1 MWNSPKVG
9 ILGGGQLG
17 RMMVEAANRLNIQCN
32 VLDAENSPAKQISS
46 HDDHVT
52 GSFKE
57 REAVRE
63 LAKSCDVVTAEIEHV
78 DTYALEEI
86 ASQVKIEPSWQAI
99 RTIQNKFDQKEHL
112 RQYGIPM
119 ADHRELTENTPEELA
134 KVGEQLGYPMML
146 KSKTMAYDGRGNF
159 HVRTKEDIPEALEAL
174 KGRPLYA
181 EKWAYFKMELAV
193 MVVKTKDTVLSYP
206 TVETVQEDS
215 VCKLVYAPARNVS
228 DAINQKAQ
236 ELARKAVAAFD
247 GKGAFGVEMFL
258 LEDDSLLLCEIA
270 SRIHNSGHYTI
281 EGCAMSQFEAHLRA
295 ILDLPIPPK
304 SLELRQPSIMLN
316 IIGGAAPD
324 THLTA
329 AEHALSIPNASIH
342 LYSKGAAKPGRKMG
356 HITVT
361 AATMHEAETHIQP
374 LIEVVDQIRAQ
385 RSDVKTKPQSSS
397 GPSKPAPSVA
407 VIMGSD
413 SDLKTL
419 VPGLKLLRDYFGIEP
434 AVDITSAHRTP
445 TFMAEYSAGAAAR
458 GIKVIIAAAGGAAH
472 LPGMAAAHTALPVIG
487 VPVKGSSLDGVDS
500 LYSIVQ
506 MPRGVPVATVGINN
520 SINAALLAARILGA
534 FDPAIQKKVE
544 AYAESARAENMELK
558 GTKLQELG
566 WEKYFEQM

>member
-1 MWNSPKVG
+1 MWNSRKVG

-17 RMMVEAANRLNIQCN
+17 RMLVESCNRLNIQAN
-32 VLDAENSPAKQISS
+32 VLDAENSPAKQISF
-46 HDDHVT
+46 HDGHVT

-57 REAVRE
+57 REAVRQ
-63 LAKSCDVVTAEIEHV
+63 LAKSCDVMTAEIEHV
-78 DTYALEEI
+78 DTYALEEV
-86 ASQVKIEPSWQAI
+86 ASEVQVEPSWQAI
-99 RTIQNKFDQKEHL
+99 RTIQNKFNQKEHL

-119 ADHRELTENTPEELA
+119 ADHRELVKNTSEELA
-134 KVGEQLGYPMML
+134 EIGQQLGYPLML

-159 HVRTKEDIPEALEAL
+159 RVNSKEDIPEALEAL
-174 KGRPLYA
+174 KDRPLYA

-193 MVVKTKDTVLSYP
+193 MVIKTKDEVLSYP

-215 VCKLVYAPARNVS
+215 ICKLVYAPARNVS
-228 DAINQKAQ
+228 NKINEQAQ
-236 ELARKAVAAFD
+236 ALARKAVAAFE

-258 LEDDSLLLCEIA
+258 LEDDSLMLCEIA

-281 EGCAMSQFEAHLRA
+281 EGCALSQFDSHIRA
-295 ILDLPIPPK
+295 ILDLPIPAK
-304 SLELRQPSIMLN
+304 SLEIRQPSIMLN
-316 IIGGAAPD
+316 IIGGSAPD
-324 THLTA
+324 THLKA
-329 AEHALSIPNASIH
+329 AEAALSIPNAAIH

-361 AATMHEAETHIQP
+361 AATMHEAETMIQP
-374 LIEVVDQIRAQ
+374 LIDVVDNIRAQ
-385 RSDVKTKPQSSS
+385 RTDIKTKAQSS
-397 GPSKPAPSVA
+397 GPSKPAPQVA

-419 VPGLKLLRDYFGIEP
+419 VPGLKLLESYFGIEP
-434 AVDITSAHRTP
+434 AVEITSAHRTP
-445 TFMAEYSAGAAAR
+445 DYMAKYAAEAASR

-520 SINAALLAARILGA
+520 SINAALLAARIVGA
-534 FDPAIQKKVE
+534 FDPSVQKKVE
-544 AYAESARAENMELK
+544 AYAEEARAENMEKK
-558 GTKLQELG
+558 GTKLRELG
-566 WEKYFEQM
+566 WEQYFAQM

>member
-17 RMMVEAANRLNIQCN
+17 RMLVESANRLNIQAN
-32 VLDAENSPAKQISS
+32 VLDVDNSPAKQISS
-46 HDDHVT
+46 HDGHVT

-57 REAVRE
+57 PDAVRK
-63 LAKSCDVVTAEIEHV
+63 LAETCDVITAEIEHV
-78 DTYALEEI
+78 DTYALEEV
-86 ASQVKIEPSWQAI
+86 ASKVRVEPSWQAI
-99 RTIQNKFDQKEHL
+99 RTIQNKFNQKEHL
-112 RQYGIPM
+112 RKYGIPM
-119 ADHRELTENTPEELA
+119 ADHRELVNNTPEELA
-134 KVGEQLGYPMML
+134 QIGEQLGYPMML

-159 HVRTKEDIPEALEAL
+159 RVNSKEDIPAALEAL
-174 KGRPLYA
+174 KDRPLYS

-193 MVVKTKDTVLSYP
+193 MVIKTKDDVLSYP

-215 VCKLVYAPARNVS
+215 ICKLVYAPARNVS
-228 DAINQKAQ
+228 DAINQQAQ
-236 ELARKAVAAFD
+236 ALARKAVAAFE

-258 LEDDSLLLCEIA
+258 LEDNSLMLCELA
-270 SRIHNSGHYTI
+270 SRIHNSGHWTI
-281 EGCAMSQFEAHLRA
+281 EGCALSQFDSHIRA

-304 SLELRQPSIMLN
+304 SLELLQPSIMLN
-316 IIGGAAPD
+316 IIGGATPD
-324 THLTA
+324 SHLQATQA
-329 AEHALSIPNASIH
+329 ALSIPNASIH

-356 HITVT
+356 HVTVT
-361 AATMHEAETHIQP
+361 GATMHEAETLIQP
-374 LIEVVDQIRAQ
+374 LVDVVDTMRAQ
-385 RSDVKTKPQSSS
+385 RPDIKTKAVRS
-397 GPSKPAPSVA
+397 GLSKPTPSVA

-434 AVDITSAHRTP
+434 EVEITSAHRTP
-445 TFMAEYSAGAAAR
+445 DYMAEYAGQAASR

-520 SINAALLAARILGA
+520 SINAALLAARVLGS
-534 FDPAIQKKVE
+534 FDPVIQRKVE
-544 AYAESARAENMELK
+544 TYAEAARAENMELK
-558 GTKLQELG
+558 GTKLRELG
-566 WEKYFEQM
+566 WQKYFDQM

>member
-1 MWNSPKVG
+1 MWNDRKVG

-17 RMMVEAANRLNIQCN
+17 RMLVESANRLNIQCN
-32 VLDAENSPAKQISS
+32 VLDAENAPAKQLSA
-46 HDDHVT
+46 HDGHVT

-57 REAVRE
+57 RKSVRQ
-63 LAKSCDVVTAEIEHV
+63 LAKTCDVVTAEIEHV

-86 ASQVKIEPSWQAI
+86 ASEVRIEPSWQAI
-99 RTIQNKFDQKEHL
+99 RTIQNKYNQKEHL
-112 RQYGIPM
+112 SKYGIPM
-119 ADHRELTENTPEELA
+119 AEHRELVKNTPEELA
-134 KVGEQLGYPMML
+134 EVGAQLGFPLML
-146 KSKTMAYDGRGNF
+146 KSKTMAYDGRGNYT
-159 HVRTKEDIPEALEAL
+159 VNSKDDIPDALEAL
-174 KGRPLYA
+174 KDRPLYA
-181 EKWAYFKMELAV
+181 EKWAHFKMELAV
-193 MVVKTKDTVLSYP
+193 MVVKTKDEVLSYP

-215 VCKLVYAPARNVS
+215 ICKLVYAPARNVS
-228 DAINQKAQ
+228 NAINQKAQ

-247 GKGAFGVEMFL
+247 GKGVFGVEMFL
-258 LEDDSLLLCEIA
+258 LEDESLILCEIA

-281 EGCAMSQFEAHLRA
+281 EGCPLSQFDTHMRA
-295 ILDLPIPPK
+295 ILDIPIPPQ

-316 IIGGAAPD
+316 IIGGATPD
-324 THLTA
+324 SHLEA
-329 AEHALSIPNASIH
+329 AERALSIPNASIH
-342 LYSKGAAKPGRKMG
+342 LYSKGASKPGRKMG
-356 HITVT
+356 HVTVT

-374 LIEVVDQIRAQ
+374 LIDYVDHMRSQ
-385 RSDVKTKPQSSS
+385 RSDVKTKPQSS

-419 VPGLKLLRDYFGIEP
+419 VPGLKLLKDYFGIEH

-445 TFMAEYSAGAAAR
+445 TFMAEYSANAASR

-520 SINAALLAARILGA
+520 SVNAALLAARILGA
-534 FDPAIQKKVE
+534 FDPAVQRKVE
-544 AYAESARAENMELK
+544 AYAEKARAENMEQK
-558 GTKLQELG
+558 GVKMQELG

>member
-17 RMMVEAANRLNIQCN
+17 RMLVESANRLNIQAN
-32 VLDAENSPAKQISS
+32 VLDAENSPAKQISF
-46 HDDHVT
+46 HDGHVT

-57 REAVRE
+57 REAVRQ
-63 LAKSCDVVTAEIEHV
+63 LAKSCDVMTAEIEHV
-78 DTYALEEI
+78 DTYALEEV
-86 ASQVKIEPSWQAI
+86 ASEVRVEPSWQAI
-99 RTIQNKFDQKEHL
+99 RTIQNKFNQKEHL
-112 RQYGIPM
+112 RKYGIPM
-119 ADHRELTENTPEELA
+119 ADHRELVENTPEELA
-134 KVGEQLGYPMML
+134 RVGEQLGYPMML

-159 HVRTKEDIPEALEAL
+159 RVNSKADIPEALEAL
-174 KGRPLYA
+174 KDRPLYA

-193 MVVKTKDTVLSYP
+193 MVIKTKDEVLSYP

-215 VCKLVYAPARNVS
+215 ICKLVYAPARNVPE
-228 DAINQKAQ
+228 AINREAQ
-236 ELARKAVAAFD
+236 ALARKAVSAFE

-258 LEDDSLLLCEIA
+258 LEDNSLMLCELA

-281 EGCAMSQFEAHLRA
+281 EGCALSQFDSHIRA
-295 ILDLPIPPK
+295 IMDLPIPAK
-304 SLELRQPSIMLN
+304 SLEIRQPSIMLN
-316 IIGGAAPD
+316 IIGGATPD
-324 THLTA
+324 SHLKA
-329 AEHALSIPNASIH
+329 AESALSIPNASIH

-361 AATMHEAETHIQP
+361 AATMHEAETMIQP
-374 LIEVVDQIRAQ
+374 LIDVVDDMRAQ
-385 RSDVKTKPQSSS
+385 L
-397 GPSKPAPSVA
+397 A
-407 VIMGSD
+407 VVMGSD

-419 VPGLKLLRDYFGIEP
+419 VPGLKLLQNYFGIEP
-434 AVDITSAHRTP
+434 AVEITSAHRTP
-445 TFMAEYSAGAAAR
+445 DYMAEYSAEAASR

-520 SINAALLAARILGA
+520 SINAALLAARILGS
-534 FDPAIQKKVE
+534 FDPSIQRKVE
-544 AYAESARAENMELK
+544 AYAEEARAENMEKK
-558 GTKLQELG
+558 GTKLRELG

>member
-1 MWNSPKVG
+1 MWNSRKVG
-9 ILGGGQLG
+9 VLGGGQLG
-17 RMMVEAANRLNIQCN
+17 RMFVESANRLNIQVN
-32 VLDAENSPAKQISS
+32 VLDAENAPAKQISY
-46 HDDHVT
+46 HDGHVT

-63 LAKSCDVVTAEIEHV
+63 LANKCDVITAEIEHV

-86 ASQVKIEPSWQAI
+86 DSQVQIEPSWQAI
-99 RTIQNKFDQKEHL
+99 RTIQNKFNQKEHL
-112 RQYGIPM
+112 AKFSIPM
-119 ADHRELTENTPEELA
+119 AEHRELTENTPDELA
-134 KVGEQLGYPMML
+134 KAGEQLGYPLML
-146 KSKTMAYDGRGNF
+146 KSKTMAYDGRGNYR
-159 HVRTKEDIPEALEAL
+159 VNSKEDIPDALEFL

-181 EKWAYFKMELAV
+181 EKWAYFQKELAV
-193 MVVKTKDTVLSYP
+193 MVVKTKDSVLSYP

-215 VCKLVYAPARNVS
+215 ICKLVYAPARNVS
-228 DAINQKAQ
+228 DEINQKAQ
-236 ELARKAVAAFD
+236 KLARKAVATFE

-258 LEDDSLLLCEIA
+258 LNDNSLILCELA
-270 SRIHNSGHYTI
+270 SRVHNSGHYTI
-281 EGCAMSQFEAHLRA
+281 EGCALSQFDTHLRA
-295 ILDLPIPPK
+295 ILDLPIPPE
-304 SLELRQPSIMLN
+304 SLQIRQPSIMLN

-324 THLTA
+324 THLKA
-329 AEHALSIPNASIH
+329 AEAALSIPNAAIH

-361 AATMHEAETHIQP
+361 APTMHEAETYIQP
-374 LIEVVDQIRAQ
+374 LIDVVDDIRFQ
-385 RSDVKTKPQSSS
+385 RTDIKT
-397 GPSKPAPSVA
+397 KPAPSGPTKPAPQVA
-407 VIMGSD
+407 VMMGSD

-445 TFMAEYSAGAAAR
+445 TFMAEYSASAAAR

-500 LYSIVQ
+500 LHSIVQ

-520 SINAALLAARILGA
+520 SINAALLAARIIGA
-534 FDPAIQKKVE
+534 FDPAIQRKVE
-544 AYAESARAENMELK
+544 AYAENARVENMEIK
-558 GTKLQELG
+558 NTKMQELG
-566 WEKYFEQM
+566 WETYFNQM